1 MYEHKLAV
9 GDNIKGISKDKWGR
23 YPPPNPILGTN
34 TRHFV

>member
-1 MYEHKLAV
+1 MGYGIAG
-9 GDNIKGISKDKWGR
+9 GDNIKGISKVEWGR